1 MHAAALADARMVID
15 FRVTGEVE
23 AMHRDSF
30 NLGFLGKQAITRAS
44 DIRYDEDTQLWDIH
58 VADGEGFAEVAGAK
72 GFSTYD
78 EGRRMEVR
86 WFEACRLNCITP
98 LSTEGLAMLAV
109 LRKTLGE

>member
-15 FRVTGEVE
+15 FSVAGEVE

-30 NLGFLGKQAITRAS
+30 PLSFLGPQTITRAS
-44 DIRYDEDTQLWDIH
+44 DIRFDGDTQLWDIH
-58 VADGEGFAEVAGAK
+58 VAEGDGFVEVPGAK

-86 WFEACRLNCITP
+86 WFEACRLHGLKP
-98 LSTEGLAMLAV
+98 LETEGLALLAV